1 MVLLSIWQIIAF
13 IGSVRGIKTF
23 VFDSL
28 LLIFVIDTYLDVI
41 ERAGYDGVNRK
52 TVKKGHLVIQDKLDS
67 SHLVPSYYYINLF
80 YLR

>member
-1 MVLLSIWQIIAF
+1 VFFS
-13 IGSVRGIKTF
+13 F
-23 VFDSL
+23 VFDFSL
-28 LLIFVIDTYLDVI
+28 RFSVTDTYLDVI